1 MRGLER
7 NKQDFHYSFPTGEKN
22 PMKDADGNLTGEYE
36 EVFSEWIQ
44 CRGNISAGTGNAEAM
59 PFGSDLTYDRVIVL
73 AGEIPPID
81 EFCKVLYEGEQYI
94 VKRVAK
100 SLNGVSIAIRK
111 VDVRA

>member
-7 NKQDFHYSFPTGEKN
+7 NKQDFQYSFPTGERN
-22 PMKDADGNLTGEYE
+22 PVRDTNGNLTGEYE
-36 EVFSEWIQ
+36 EVFSERIQ
-44 CRGNISAGTGNAEAM
+44 CRGNISAGTGSAEAM
-59 PFGSDLTYDRVIVL
+59 PFGSDVTYDRVIVL
-73 AGEIPPID
+73 AGETPPID
-81 EFCKVLYEGEQYI
+81 EFCKIWYEDEQYI